1 MDWEAPVDGWY
12 VWLGV
17 ALVSVWLATFALGL
31 PSQPPPDA
39 TRAAN
44 TIDRVSS
51 SSHQAEAAYEHDAG
65 EIKIGTKQVWMRNDG
80 GITQE
85 SVAFGSLTPVHA
97 VEDDNRQEALER
109 IVNGQHPRAVLEDYS
124 FGAAALL
131 NEATDARERI
141 DQQGAEWRP
150 AEDVLHVRKIEIAD
164 ETLVLVDA

>member
-17 ALVSVWLATFALGL
+17 ALVSVWLAAFALGL

-51 SSHQAEAAYEHDAG
+51 SSHQAEAAYEHDAR
-65 EIKIGTKQVWMRNDG
+65 EVKIDTKQVWMRNDG
-80 GITQE
+80 GTTQE
-85 SVAFGSLTPVHA
+85 SIAFGSLTPVHA
-97 VEDDNRQEALER
+97 VENHDKREALDR
-109 IVNGQHPRAVLEDYS
+109 IMYGQHPRAVLDDYS
-124 FGAAALL
+124 FGATALL
-131 NEATDARERI
+131 DEAEDTRTRI
-141 DQQGAEWRP
+141 DQLGAEWRP
-150 AEDVLHVRKIEIAD
+150 AEGVLRVRKIEIEE